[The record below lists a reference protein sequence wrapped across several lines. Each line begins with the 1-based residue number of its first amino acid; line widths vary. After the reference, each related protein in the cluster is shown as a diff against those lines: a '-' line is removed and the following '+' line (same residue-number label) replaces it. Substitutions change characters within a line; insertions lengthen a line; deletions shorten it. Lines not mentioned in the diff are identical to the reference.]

1 MNEEMAT
8 RLSQALIKAET
19 KEARAMVVVE
29 WLPEFARCQITTA
42 GRVKAQGAK
51 IDSLCAK
58 VDGLA
63 TKMEAYHAPGKKG
76 TDMSTK
82 TTEDP
87 RITRLKIILGFLAA
101 NWQGVFLFLLLLQS
115 FGLTDLLKSLFALL
129 VGGAL

>member
-63 TKMEAYHAPGKKG
+63 TKMAAYHAPGKKG
-76 TDMSTK
+76 SDMKTK
-82 TTEDP
+82 TDDP
-87 RITRLKIILGFLAA
+87 RIARLKLILGFFAA

-129 VGGAL
+129 GGAL